1 MDFLFKWQLRK
12 NRPAKV
18 GIDLHLHF
26 VMRAIQFIFKP
37 KKITTDEHRIL
48 AISGACLMVFIWSG
62 WIILSRV
69 GVQSNLTPED
79 ITFLR
84 YGTGALC
91 ALPFSIR
98 YNWKKVT
105 LWKVIVVSLGCG
117 FPYTMFS
124 FYGLK
129 IIKAANAGVIVNGLL
144 PVFGAILAFLV
155 LGETTTRKRILAIGI
170 ILAANLLMMG
180 NPSNLG
186 EEWFGWLMLVG
197 ASFVFSSYLFL
208 GKRWGYTVMDV
219 LAFLPLINILIF
231 IPVWLLSNSG
241 IAASSS
247 QDIILQSL
255 YQGVL
260 VSVIALI
267 LTFYA
272 IRHIGAMTL
281 SMFFSFVPFV
291 TAALAWAILR
301 ESLSLTEMLAI
312 ILCSVGLLLYA
323 RK

>member
-1 MDFLFKWQLRK
+1 M
-12 NRPAKV
+12 RPVQPTLKPS
-18 GIDLHLHF
+18 
-26 VMRAIQFIFKP
+26 QFTP
-37 KKITTDEHRIL
+37 DQHRIL
-48 AISGACLMVFIWSG
+48 AISGAGLMVFIWSG

-69 GVQSNLTPED
+69 GVHSNLTPGD
-79 ITFLR
+79 ITLLR
-84 YGTGALC
+84 FGTGALC

-117 FPYTMFS
+117 FPYTMLS

-129 IIKAANAGVIVNGLL
+129 VIKAANAGVIVNGLL

-155 LGETTTRKRILAIGI
+155 LGETTTRKRILAIVI
-170 ILAANLLMMG
+170 ILLANLLMMG

-186 EEWFGWLMLVG
+186 EEWFGWLMLIG
-197 ASFVFSSYLFL
+197 ASLVFSSYLFL

-219 LAFLPLINILIF
+219 LAFLPLINIVIF
-231 IPVWLLSNSG
+231 IPIWLLSDSG
-241 IAASSS
+241 IAESS
-247 QDIILQSL
+247 IREIVVQSL

-291 TAALAWAILR
+291 TAVLAWAILG
-301 ESLSLTEMLAI
+301 ESLSLSEILAI
-312 ILCSVGLLLYA
+312 MLCSVGLLIYA